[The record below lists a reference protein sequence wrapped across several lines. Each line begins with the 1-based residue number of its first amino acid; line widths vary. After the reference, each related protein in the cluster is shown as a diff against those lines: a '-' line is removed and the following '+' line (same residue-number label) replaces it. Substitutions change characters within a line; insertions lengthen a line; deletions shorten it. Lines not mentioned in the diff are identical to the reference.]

1 MPIITR
7 LIKSTFSRSLAT
19 GELISDSRAAKGERG
34 IWQRRY
40 WEYIIRDE
48 DNFARHIDYAHVDGN
63 FGERS
68 RRGDGFR
75 NMREAHCENRDA
87 GCIGKFDTRDPRRG
101 FGAPGTVAASQRGS
115 GAVRKFR
122 SV

>member
-1 MPIITR
+1 MDRIARSRMKFDNCCTIETGQDSPCLQWPCGYQGPWIVTQHRLPETESPVVPIITR
-7 LIKSTFSRSLAT
+7 LTKSTFSRSLAT

-40 WEYIIRDE
+40 REFTIRDE

-68 RRGDGFR
+68 
-75 NMREAHCENRDA
+75 
-87 GCIGKFDTRDPRRG
+87 
-101 FGAPGTVAASQRGS
+101 
-115 GAVRKFR
+115 
-122 SV
+122 